1 MKKMLVVAVGLTLI
15 SLPAFSQSSDHADDR
30 GSSYRQRDRDLD
42 DLLRGMDD
50 RIPGGGLPRGAGFL
64 LRAGDATLAVRCDPR
79 DSMRSC
85 VDAATTLLDRARSAM
100 PSGGGPG
107 GTAPG
112 TPPAR

>member
-1 MKKMLVVAVGLTLI
+1 MQVG
-15 SLPAFSQSSDHADDR
+15 QD
-30 GSSYRQRDRDLD
+30 SYRDTVAPSAQQEWQPSSS
-42 DLLRGMDD
+42 GE
-50 RIPGGGLPRGAGFL
+50 
-64 LRAGDATLAVRCDPR
+64 RAGEATLTVRCDPR